1 MAELVKWLRRRT
13 RDSAP
18 RRSGG
23 ASRRTRALFSEKC
36 SRMKARYYWT
46 DLGSEEARTGDGS
59 SWLRPGCGIGS
70 NG

>member
-13 RDSAP
+13 TDSAP

-36 SRMKARYYWT
+36 SRMKLNIELIWVRRK
-46 DLGSEEARTGDGS
+46 LEPEMGVHG
-59 SWLRPGCGIGS
+59 
-70 NG
+70 